1 MSARPGPA
9 AFVGAEVRRWG
20 RVGRMSKDTV
30 PHRFN
35 QKRTGWPTALT
46 IRQGGSAFR
55 VVAPSE
61 IIACGM
67 WRSSARTALVL
78 RIPDGAFRV
87 GIRHVRRSRFI
98 PSPSHDPSHAQLFS
112 HWRRGIRKCSQL
124 LSHPWELGVRSLK
137 SRRYY
142 LISVVASFRKTITS
156 IHIRLISP
164 LSALTL
170 HLTMNPK
177 LTIRQRDRR
186 RFSRSRSATPATV
199 GMKRH
204 TSGAS
209 SISLKQQKK
218 QDFIRKKRKLTAT
231 KRWENIHNLAAL
243 HQHHTKIAMA
253 TERIAR
259 GGGQY
264 VEDLPSSSTSPSSIP
279 NEWPFSHVSHDIGAQ
294 IELSKQLTTFY
305 PHSSD
310 PIPDRNPST
319 YPSPRQTQ
327 IDFSPSSTLSA
338 AHTLA
343 NSYPDLVT
351 PSSRFGPSTTKIGLL
366 CSVSHKSKGGKLQGF
381 DDHTDALLRS
391 SSLVTNLLDSQAA
404 RLFYEKHKETWKRS
418 QGSGLHDNSAL
429 YAPGVAVFRKD
440 DMVAKIVKE
449 EADAEDDEFE
459 LIISA
464 EQDANLVD
472 NRSPSRV
479 SEAQGRFISPYV
491 VNVLAAVPVSAS
503 VVHKKRF
510 TLPQERPTVDSE
522 IRSLMRERM
531 ARCLRV
537 FEQRG
542 DRAVVLG
549 AFGCGCSS
557 QNSVDMVASLWA
569 ELVACQGARFKNVF
583 ERIVF
588 AVSGKQHA
596 PFKRAFEMR
605 LFEEQVDLALDSID
619 ADVQ

>member
-1 MSARPGPA
+1 
-9 AFVGAEVRRWG
+9 
-20 RVGRMSKDTV
+20 
-30 PHRFN
+30 
-35 QKRTGWPTALT
+35 
-46 IRQGGSAFR
+46 
-55 VVAPSE
+55 
-61 IIACGM
+61 
-67 WRSSARTALVL
+67 
-78 RIPDGAFRV
+78 
-87 GIRHVRRSRFI
+87 
-98 PSPSHDPSHAQLFS
+98 
-112 HWRRGIRKCSQL
+112 
-124 LSHPWELGVRSLK
+124 
-137 SRRYY
+137 
-142 LISVVASFRKTITS
+142 
-156 IHIRLISP
+156 
-164 LSALTL
+164 
-170 HLTMNPK
+170 
-177 LTIRQRDRR
+177 
-186 RFSRSRSATPATV
+186 
-199 GMKRH
+199 MKRH
-204 TSGAS
+204 ASGAS

-218 QDFIRKKRKLTAT
+218 QDFIRKKRKLTAA
-231 KRWENIHNLAAL
+231 KRWGNIHNLAIL
-243 HQHHTKIAMA
+243 HQQHTKIAMD

-264 VEDLPSSSTSPSSIP
+264 VEDPPSSTSPLSVP
-279 NEWPFSHVSHDIGAQ
+279 NEWPFSHVSHDLGAQ

-310 PIPDRNPST
+310 PIPDRNPFID
-319 YPSPRQTQ
+319 PSPRHTQ

-338 AHTLA
+338 AHTL
-343 NSYPDLVT
+343 SISCPDLVT

-418 QGSGLHDNSAL
+418 QGSGIHDNSAL
-429 YAPGVAVFRKD
+429 YVPGVAVFRKD
-440 DMVAKIVKE
+440 DIEVKIVE
-449 EADAEDDEFE
+449 GEADAEDDEFE

-472 NRSPSRV
+472 NRLPRV
-479 SEAQGRFISPYV
+479 SEEQGRFISPYV
-491 VNVLAAVPVSAS
+491 VNVLATVPVSAS

-522 IRSLMRERM
+522 IRSLMRDRM
-531 ARCLRV
+531 ARCLRA

-542 DRAVVLG
+542 DRAIVLS

-569 ELVACQGARFKNVF
+569 ELVACQGARFKDVF

-588 AVSGKQHA
+588 AVSGKQYA

-605 LFEEQVDLALDSID
+605 LFEEQVDLALDSDD
-619 ADVQ
+619 ADM

>member
-1 MSARPGPA
+1 
-9 AFVGAEVRRWG
+9 
-20 RVGRMSKDTV
+20 
-30 PHRFN
+30 
-35 QKRTGWPTALT
+35 
-46 IRQGGSAFR
+46 
-55 VVAPSE
+55 
-61 IIACGM
+61 
-67 WRSSARTALVL
+67 
-78 RIPDGAFRV
+78 
-87 GIRHVRRSRFI
+87 
-98 PSPSHDPSHAQLFS
+98 
-112 HWRRGIRKCSQL
+112 
-124 LSHPWELGVRSLK
+124 
-137 SRRYY
+137 
-142 LISVVASFRKTITS
+142 
-156 IHIRLISP
+156 
-164 LSALTL
+164 
-170 HLTMNPK
+170 
-177 LTIRQRDRR
+177 
-186 RFSRSRSATPATV
+186 
-199 GMKRH
+199 MKRH
-204 TSGAS
+204 ASGAS

-218 QDFIRKKRKLTAT
+218 QDFIRKKRKLTAA

-243 HQHHTKIAMA
+243 HQQHTKIAMD

-264 VEDLPSSSTSPSSIP
+264 VEDTPSSTLPSVP
-279 NEWPFSHVSHDIGAQ
+279 NEWPFPHVSHDLGAQ

-310 PIPDRNPST
+310 PIAGRNPSI
-319 YPSPRQTQ
+319 YPSPLHTH
-327 IDFSPSSTLSA
+327 IDFSPSSTISA
-338 AHTLA
+338 AHTL
-343 NSYPDLVT
+343 SISCPDLVT

-418 QGSGLHDNSAL
+418 QGSGIHDNSAL

-440 DMVAKIVKE
+440 DVEAKPVKG

-464 EQDANLVD
+464 ERDANLVD
-472 NRSPSRV
+472 NRSPRA
-479 SEAQGRFISPYV
+479 SEEQGRFISPYV

-531 ARCLRV
+531 TRCLRV

-542 DRAVVLG
+542 DRAIVLG

-557 QNSVDMVASLWA
+557 QNSVDVVASLWA
-569 ELVACQGARFKNVF
+569 ELVACQGARFKDVF
-583 ERIVF
+583 DRIVF
-588 AVSGKQHA
+588 AVSGKQYA

-605 LFEEQVDLALDSID
+605 LFEEQVDLALDSDD
-619 ADVQ
+619 ADM